1 MRLPFADGVRAL
13 GAPDS
18 GAVDMDSQDQEMVAV
33 DDMHLAV
40 ADSVDRRFWR
50 EEGIDRQDGQ
60 DPNGSVSQVQQ
71 TAPRR
76 PN

>member
-13 GAPDS
+13 GAPHS
-18 GAVDMDSQDQEMVAV
+18 GVVDMDSQDREMVVV

-50 EEGIDRQDGQ
+50 EEGIDRPDG
-60 DPNGSVSQVQQ
+60 
-71 TAPRR
+71 
-76 PN
+76 